1 MFGSNGILHSS
12 KRSGTTAPPPFPPQ
26 GFESWTHQLLVL
38 HLPLTC
44 SQTFTYSMKAICDSL
59 GSADTA
65 ERLPKGQSLSKA
77 AITGGGTAAEGSS
90 ASCHSASSKGTV
102 VGFEV
107 RIVLELCDLGSLRQ
121 LLDRGAF
128 RSEDGSLNY
137 PAVLETAADIA
148 KGMAQLHSL
157 NIVHSDLKVRPSGV
171 LPIVS

>member
-1 MFGSNGILHSS
+1 
-12 KRSGTTAPPPFPPQ
+12 
-26 GFESWTHQLLVL
+26 
-38 HLPLTC
+38 
-44 SQTFTYSMKAICDSL
+44 MKAICDSL
-59 GSADTA
+59 GSADA
-65 ERLPKGQSLSKA
+65 VERLPKGQTLSKPVS
-77 AITGGGTAAEGSS
+77 GGGGVPTTAEGSS
-90 ASCHSASSKGTV
+90 ASGQSASSKGAV

-157 NIVHSDLKVRPSGV
+157 NIVHSDLKVRLYVGCTAADRIVAMPVIAV
-171 LPIVS
+171 L